1 MRWLHTSLLYSCVLA
16 VDYTH
21 DWPLYRAAFGSC
33 NKQDKP
39 QPLWPVIGAAAP
51 QLWLWTGDAVYA
63 HGSAAALARAV
74 DRQRRNANYSAFAKG
89 VVVDGAWDDHDLGV
103 NDAGRGRAE
112 ERRGVYGSR
121 RFGPP
126 GRRATVLLLDTR
138 SFRDDYLLPSWNVGS
153 WCFGIPVLGRLAPL
167 AAAALR
173 LVSGLLDLPRRADFG
188 GDVLGEAQWAWLE
201 RELLDARD
209 SSFVVVPSSVQ
220 VLTSNPTF
228 ESWAHFPKAK
238 RRLLAL
244 LYATNASGVALLS
257 GDVHHAEVAAPAP
270 GPVCGDVVEVTSSGL
285 THAMSTSAVTK
296 LLFPPLL
303 RYFHAHRPEPG
314 AYYADPNFGRLDF
327 DWEARTMTVS
337 ARDGDGAAVLAAEVR
352 ACRARPPAAPR
363 RPGGEL

>member
-1 MRWLHTSLLYSCVLA
+1 MRWLHTSLLSCVLA

-21 DWPLYRAAFGSC
+21 DWLLERAAFGSC

-39 QPLWPVIGAAAP
+39 QPLWPVIGAADP

-63 HGSAAALARAV
+63 HGSAAPSRAV
-74 DRQRRNANYSAFAKG
+74 DRQRRNANYSAFAKDV

-103 NDAGRGRAE
+103 NDAGRGVAE
-112 ERRGVYGSR
+112 
-121 RFGPP
+121 
-126 GRRATVLLLDTR
+126 
-138 SFRDDYLLPSWNVGS
+138 
-153 WCFGIPVLGRLAPL
+153 LAG
-167 AAAALR
+167 AAA
-173 LVSGLLDLPRRADFG
+173 PR
-188 GDVLGEAQWAWLE
+188 EAQWAWLE

-209 SSFVVVPSSVQ
+209 SSFVVVASSVQ

-337 ARDGDGAAVLAAEVR
+337 R
-352 ACRARPPAAPR
+352 ATRRRGGPR
-363 RPGGEL
+363 RGGARLPRAAAGGRGAPGQA

>member
-103 NDAGRGRAE
+103 NDAGRGVAELAARRRAYVELFDDAARRRERAE
-112 ERRGVYGSR
+112 
-121 RFGPP
+121 
-126 GRRATVLLLDTR
+126 A
-138 SFRDDYLLPSWNVGS
+138 
-153 WCFGIPVLGRLAPL
+153 
-167 AAAALR
+167 
-173 LVSGLLDLPRRADFG
+173 PRRAHVEP
-188 GDVLGEAQWAWLE
+188 DV
-201 RELLDARD
+201 R
-209 SSFVVVPSSVQ
+209 VVGA
-220 VLTSNPTF
+220 L
-228 ESWAHFPKAK
+228 PKAK

-285 THAMSTSAVTK
+285 THAMST
-296 LLFPPLL
+296 
-303 RYFHAHRPEPG
+303 RP
-314 AYYADPNFGRLDF
+314 
-327 DWEARTMTVS
+327 
-337 ARDGDGAAVLAAEVR
+337 
-352 ACRARPPAAPR
+352 
-363 RPGGEL
+363 

>member
-1 MRWLHTSLLYSCVLA
+1 M
-16 VDYTH
+16 
-21 DWPLYRAAFGSC
+21 
-33 NKQDKP
+33 
-39 QPLWPVIGAAAP
+39 
-51 QLWLWTGDAVYA
+51 
-63 HGSAAALARAV
+63 
-74 DRQRRNANYSAFAKG
+74 
-89 VVVDGAWDDHDLGV
+89 
-103 NDAGRGRAE
+103 
-112 ERRGVYGSR
+112 
-121 RFGPP
+121 
-126 GRRATVLLLDTR
+126 LLLDTR

-153 WCFGIPVLGRLAPL
+153 WFFGIPVLGRLAPL

-209 SSFVVVPSSVQ
+209 SSFVVVASSVQ

-337 ARDGDGAAVLAAEVR
+337 ALDGDGAAVLAAEVR
-352 ACRARPPAAPR
+352 ACRARPAAAPR